1 MSGKKINFIVQ
12 SWAWKHPETD
22 AQKNQN
28 VYPVRDFLYEKDELK
43 KFKFIKI
50 GKNKEKEIKNL
61 RSSDDYIFS
70 IPKEQIEVEQWTT
83 QSGKTYHALSFGDNV
98 VIDKLKGKNDI
109 VFSYKSTKYPSSLD
123 NKLTFEGGMAGIGIQ
138 KIAGEEW
145 IFPC

>member
-12 SWAWKHPETD
+12 SHVWKHPETD

-70 IPKEQIEVEQWTT
+70 IPKEQIEVEQ
-83 QSGKTYHALSFGDNV
+83 
-98 VIDKLKGKNDI
+98 
-109 VFSYKSTKYPSSLD
+109 
-123 NKLTFEGGMAGIGIQ
+123 
-138 KIAGEEW
+138 
-145 IFPC
+145 